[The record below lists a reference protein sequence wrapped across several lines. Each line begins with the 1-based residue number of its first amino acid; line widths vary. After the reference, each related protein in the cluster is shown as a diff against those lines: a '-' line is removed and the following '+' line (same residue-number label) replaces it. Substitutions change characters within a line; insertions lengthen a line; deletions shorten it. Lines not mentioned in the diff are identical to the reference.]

1 MNKNFSVPSLASN
14 WSSGFQQDLLPRR
27 RSTTD
32 VLFKDL
38 SLSPLHDLA
47 PVAIPGLMSRV
58 SRNNSVALSLDGLTD
73 AFNLAPSADT
83 CVTIEGGYTASLVWA
98 AGVAVLSAMQ
108 YGYNLGNMNTAAAAM
123 RDSLGIPSIDPNGL
137 ASPDNDNI
145 WGFCVSIFCLGA
157 LAGCS
162 LGASLSD
169 QLGRKRMLLGSS
181 IVYALGG
188 VLEAG
193 SCLLGSLGGVS
204 LMLVGRVVTGVAC
217 GASTVVVPMYLGEI
231 SPPHLR
237 GTLGTCFQL
246 CCVVA
251 MLVAQVLGLP
261 ALMGTEAL
269 WPAYLLLVL
278 VPAGAQL
285 MLRDRLLESP
295 RWLAGRGP
303 DEAMEAQHIL
313 AALRGTSLDD
323 VAVVKELDFM
333 QSAPPHAAATLETAR
348 KRPAD
353 PTPRLHAEQ
362 PARLHACSPRPVRT
376 RPEPPTQWARP
387 TASSRSRGT
396 RTGSRRCCATARRA
410 PASRSA

>member
-1 MNKNFSVPSLASN
+1 MKQNFSVPALARN
-14 WSSGFQQDLLPRR
+14 WSSNFQQELLPRR

-32 VLFKDL
+32 VLFKDMT
-38 SLSPLHDLA
+38 LSPLHDLA
-47 PVAIPGLMSRV
+47 PIAIPGLMTRV
-58 SRNNSVALSLDGLTD
+58 SRNNSFAISIDQMSDV
-73 AFNLAPSADT
+73 FNLLPSDDT
-83 CVTIEGGYTASLVWA
+83 LVTIEGGYTSALLWA
-98 AGVAVLSAMQ
+98 AGTAVLSAMQ

-123 RDSLGIPSIDPNGL
+123 RDSLGIPSIGPNGL
-137 ASPDNDNI
+137 ALPDNDNI

-193 SCLLGSLGGVS
+193 SYMLGPLGGVAI
-204 LMLVGRVVTGVAC
+204 MLVGRVVTGVAC

-285 MLRDRLLESP
+285 LLRERLLESP
-295 RWLAGRGP
+295 RWLAGRGT

-313 AALRGTSLDD
+313 ATLRGTSLDD
-323 VAVVKELDFM
+323 VALAKELDFM
-333 QSAPPHAAATLETAR
+333 QS
-348 KRPAD
+348 
-353 PTPRLHAEQ
+353 TPRGRANLQTPRSLATQHAE
-362 PARLHACSPRPVRT
+362 
-376 RPEPPTQWARP
+376 
-387 TASSRSRGT
+387 
-396 RTGSRRCCATARRA
+396 
-410 PASRSA
+410 